1 MRLFDRTVLI
11 ILCMVLAVL
20 GLLLWCICR
29 NGEEKVENGS
39 QDRKPLKVPDQSRS
53 TQETISFSDRIIYS
67 TMADAR
73 DNQIP
78 APRKDRKPLEL
89 DSLSITTNEI
99 DILSQ
104 NREFR
109 DNPIRVLERS
119 GVTKAEL
126 RCLMSHPDFLDDPL
140 AALRRPSAVSTN
152 GSQSSIK
159 FESPGRTVSSVTT
172 TPNQTEPLLVN

>member
-1 MRLFDRTVLI
+1 
-11 ILCMVLAVL
+11 MVLAVL
-20 GLLLWCICR
+20 GLLLCCICR
-29 NGEEKVENGS
+29 KGEEKAENES
-39 QDRKPLKVPDQSRS
+39 QERKRSKVPDQSRS
-53 TQETISFSDRIIYS
+53 TQETISFSDRVIYS
-67 TMADAR
+67 TMAEAR

-140 AALRRPSAVSTN
+140 AALRRPSTASTN
-152 GSQSSIK
+152 DSQSSIK
-159 FESPGRTVSSVTT
+159 FESPGKTASSVTVP
-172 TPNQTEPLLVN
+172 PNQTEPFLLN